1 MRFMHIGRRYPSR
14 TPRRDQACTTA
25 LTMENRNAITALTVR
40 DAHTFLPA
48 ALPSLVLDEDE
59 AVALAI
65 GLRHGTGRDRRIEG
79 SSERALA
86 NIVRIIPH
94 ICVDALC
101 AMTSPATWST
111 VPNVDAAARVDL
123 QTTTSWGLR
132 ATRSISSHP
141 DPCHHDSVVASY
153 VDGVCQSGRR
163 RTACGRPR

>member
-1 MRFMHIGRRYPSR
+1 MQIGRRYPSR

-25 LTMENRNAITALTVR
+25 LTTENRNAITALTVR

-48 ALPSLVLDEDE
+48 AVPPLVLDDDE

-65 GLRHGTGRDRRIEG
+65 GLRAAAQGAIAGSRSHPRGRWPTLCG
-79 SSERALA
+79 SSR
-86 NIVRIIPH
+86 H

-141 DPCHHDSVVASY
+141 DPCHHDSVVAS
-153 VDGVCQSGRR
+153 
-163 RTACGRPR
+163 